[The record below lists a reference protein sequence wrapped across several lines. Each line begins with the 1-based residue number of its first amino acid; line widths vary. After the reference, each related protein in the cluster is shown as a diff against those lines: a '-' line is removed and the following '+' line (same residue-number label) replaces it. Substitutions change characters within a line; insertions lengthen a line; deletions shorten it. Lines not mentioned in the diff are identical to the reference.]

1 MLKALQSGVS
11 GLRNHQMKIDVL
23 GNNIANVNSVG
34 FKGGRIMFSEALN
47 QTLKNATPGSGTGFV
62 NPMQVGLG
70 MNTSSIENVFSQGGL
85 ETTGVITDLAL
96 EGEGF
101 FMVKTGET
109 NLYTRAGNFFFNSDG
124 KLVNQKGMAVQGWA
138 LTGQAITGGLGV
150 GNTEDIVIDSGYVSP
165 AQSTQNV
172 YLNGNINAGN
182 RTVAEVWESPS
193 AYVNKAI
200 AIGSAAAPAFP
211 MTITAALNDELTI
224 DIQDN
229 ATSTISGDLT
239 LTAGAYA
246 DLDALVTEINAQ
258 IAATANISTR
268 VEAVNNG
275 GVLEFHQL
283 NGTPSTTVTLNDGT
297 NTALA
302 TIGFADGD
310 SATATTADGT
320 TEINSLLGVNTF
332 SSALATGDTIE
343 ISGTNP
349 DGTVVTATFTYGAAN
364 DGTTLGDLATV
375 LENSY
380 SGVTVTID
388 SGSLVVTDNVA
399 GDSSTTINLAN
410 GSANNPRS
418 ITFPGFTNTTLG
430 NTGTATTS
438 VLVYDSLGA
447 SHNLILEFTNTDN
460 ANEWNWAATTTGD
473 GTVASGGTGRVSFD
487 ENGNMTSFSHNGG
500 VSQLTLNP
508 GNGADQVDIIIHA
521 ESSDEFSGL
530 AQFDSVSTLNVRDQ
544 DGKSTG
550 SLIGITIDRQGIIS
564 GSFSNGDITSMA
576 KIAIAQFP
584 NNIGLSD
591 LGDGLYVTSI
601 ASGDPQI
608 LDPDSDATSSIV
620 SGALE
625 MSNVDLAGEFTD
637 LITAQ
642 RGFQANAK
650 IITTADAILD
660 EVIRLKR

>member
-23 GNNIANVNSVG
+23 GNNIANVNTVG

-47 QTLKNATPGSGTGFV
+47 QTVKNATPGSGTGFI
-62 NPMQVGLG
+62 NPVQVGLG
-70 MNTSSIENVFSQGGL
+70 MNTSSIENIFTQGGL
-85 ETTGVITDLAL
+85 ENTGVITDLAL

-101 FMVKTGET
+101 FMVKSGEN
-109 NLYTRAGNFFFNSDG
+109 NLYTRSGNFFFNSDG
-124 KLVNQKGMAVQGWA
+124 KLVNTKGLAVQGWQ
-138 LTGQAITGGLGV
+138 LNGSQTTGGLGV
-150 GNTEDIVIDSGYVSP
+150 GNTEDIVIDSGLVSP
-165 AQSTQNV
+165 AESTQNV
-172 YLNGNINAGN
+172 YMNGNINAGN
-182 RTVAEVWESPS
+182 RTVAEIWQSPS
-193 AYVNKAI
+193 AFANKAI
-200 AIGSAAAPAFP
+200 ATGTAGVPAFP
-211 MTITAALNDELTI
+211 MPIDGTNNELTI
-224 DIQDN
+224 NIQDN
-229 ATSTISGDLT
+229 PTSTIAGDLT
-239 LTAGAYA
+239 LTAGTYA
-246 DLDALVTEINAQ
+246 DLNALVAELNTQ

-275 GVLEFHQL
+275 GTLEFHQL
-283 NGTPSTTVTLNDGT
+283 NGTSSTTISLSDGT

-302 TIGFADGD
+302 TIGYADGD
-310 SATATTADGT
+310 SATASIADSTTAL
-320 TEINSLLGVNTF
+320 NNLLGVSTF
-332 SSALATGDTIE
+332 SESLTNGDTIE

-349 DGTVVTATFTYGAAN
+349 DGSVVTATFTYGAAN
-364 DGTTLGDLATV
+364 DGTTLGELATIV
-375 LENSY
+375 ESSF

-388 SGSLVVTDNVA
+388 SGTLVVTDNVA
-399 GDSSTTINLAN
+399 GDSSTTVNLSN
-410 GSANNPRS
+410 GSSNIGS
-418 ITFPGFTNTTLG
+418 VTFPGFTNTVPG

-447 SHNLILEFTNTDN
+447 SHNLILEFTNTEN
-460 ANEWNWAATTTGD
+460 ANEWTWEATTTGD
-473 GTVASGGTGRVSFD
+473 SSVASGGTGRVTFD
-487 ENGNMTSFSHNGG
+487 ENGNMTSFSHDGG

-508 GNGADQVDIIIHA
+508 GNGADQVDILLHA

-530 AQFDSVSTLNVRDQ
+530 SQFDSVSTLNVREQ

-550 SLIGITIDRQGIIS
+550 ALIGITIDRDGIIS
-564 GSFSNGDITSMA
+564 GSFSNGDISSMA

-591 LGDGLYVTSI
+591 LGDGLYATSI

-608 LDPDSDATSSIV
+608 LNPDSDATSSIV

-625 MSNVDLAGEFTD
+625 MSNVDLADEFTE

-650 IITTADAILD
+650 IITTADSILD

>member
-23 GNNIANVNSVG
+23 GNNIANVNTVG
-34 FKGGRIMFSEALN
+34 FKSGRIMFSEALN
-47 QTLKNATPGSGTGFV
+47 QTLKNATPGSGTGFI
-62 NPMQVGLG
+62 NPVQVGLG
-70 MNTSSIENVFSQGGL
+70 MTTSSIENLFTQGGL
-85 ETTGVITDLAL
+85 ENTGVITDLAL

-101 FMVKTGET
+101 FMVNSGDS
-109 NLYTRAGNFFFNSDG
+109 NLYTRSGNFFFNSDG
-124 KLVNQKGMAVQGWA
+124 KLVNTKGLAVQGWS
-138 LTGQAITGGLGV
+138 LNGQSTVGGLGV
-150 GNTEDIVIDSGYVSP
+150 GNTEDIVVDSGFVSP

-172 YLNGNINAGN
+172 HLNGNINAGN
-182 RTVAEVWESPS
+182 RTIAEIWQSPS
-193 AYVNKAI
+193 AFANKAI
-200 AIGSAAAPAFP
+200 AAGSAAAPVFP
-211 MTITAALNDELTI
+211 MTITAATNDELTI
-224 DIQDN
+224 NIQDN
-229 ATSTISGDLT
+229 ATSNISGDLT
-239 LTAGAYA
+239 LSAGAYA
-246 DLDALVTEINAQ
+246 DLDALVTELNAQ
-258 IAATANISTR
+258 IAATPNISTR
-268 VEAVNNG
+268 VEAINNG
-275 GVLEFHQL
+275 GTLELHQL
-283 NGTPSTTVTLNDGT
+283 NGTSDTSITINDGA

-302 TIGFADGD
+302 TLGFTDGD
-310 SATATTADGT
+310 SATAAVADATTAL
-320 TEINSLLGVNTF
+320 NNLLGVSTF
-332 SSALATGDTIE
+332 SGSLIAGDTIE

-349 DGTVVTATFTYGAAN
+349 DGSVVTSTFTYGAAN

-375 LENSY
+375 IESSFN
-380 SGVTVTID
+380 GVTVSVDT
-388 SGSLVVTDNVA
+388 GSLVITDNIA
-399 GDSSTTINLAN
+399 GDSSTTVNLSN
-410 GSANNPRS
+410 GAGNTGAL
-418 ITFPGFTNTTLG
+418 TFPGFTNTTPG

-447 SHNLILEFTNTDN
+447 SHNLIIEFTNTEN
-460 ANEWNWAATTTGD
+460 ANEWTWEGVTTGD
-473 GTVASGGTGRVSFD
+473 GSIASGGTGRVTFD
-487 ENGNMTSFSHNGG
+487 QNGNMTSFSHDGG

-508 GNGADQVDIIIHA
+508 GNGAEQVDIILHA

-530 AQFDSVSTLNVRDQ
+530 AQFDSASTLNVRDQ

-564 GSFSNGDITSMA
+564 GSFSNGDINSMA

-591 LGDGLYVTSI
+591 LGDGLYATSI

-608 LDPDSDATSSIV
+608 LNPDGDATSSIV

-625 MSNVDLAGEFTD
+625 MSNVDLAEEFTE

-650 IITTADAILD
+650 IITTADSILD

>member
-1 MLKALQSGVS
+1 
-11 GLRNHQMKIDVL
+11 
-23 GNNIANVNSVG
+23 
-34 FKGGRIMFSEALN
+34 
-47 QTLKNATPGSGTGFV
+47 
-62 NPMQVGLG
+62 
-70 MNTSSIENVFSQGGL
+70 
-85 ETTGVITDLAL
+85 
-96 EGEGF
+96 
-101 FMVKTGET
+101 MVKTGET

-530 AQFDSVSTLNVRDQ
+530 AQFDSVSTLNVLDQ

-564 GSFSNGDITSMA
+564 GSFSNGDITS
-576 KIAIAQFP
+576 
-584 NNIGLSD
+584 
-591 LGDGLYVTSI
+591 
-601 ASGDPQI
+601 
-608 LDPDSDATSSIV
+608 
-620 SGALE
+620 
-625 MSNVDLAGEFTD
+625 
-637 LITAQ
+637 
-642 RGFQANAK
+642 
-650 IITTADAILD
+650 
-660 EVIRLKR
+660 

>member
-23 GNNIANVNSVG
+23 GNNIANVNTVG

-47 QTLKNATPGSGTGFV
+47 QTLKNATPGSGTGFI
-62 NPMQVGLG
+62 NPVQVGLG
-70 MNTSSIENVFSQGGL
+70 MNTSSIENIFTQGGL
-85 ETTGVITDLAL
+85 ENTGNTTDLAL

-101 FMVKTGET
+101 FMVKTGEN
-109 NLYTRAGNFFFNSDG
+109 NLYTRSGNFFFNSEG
-124 KLVNQKGMAVQGWA
+124 KLVNQKGLAVQGWS
-138 LTGQAITGGLGV
+138 LNNQATTGGLGV
-150 GNTEDIVIDSGYVSP
+150 GNTEDIDIDFGFVTP
-165 AQSTQNV
+165 AESTQNV

-182 RTVAEVWESPS
+182 RTVAEIWQSPTPF
-193 AYVNKAI
+193 VDKAI
-200 AIGSAAAPAFP
+200 AIGTAAAPAFP
-211 MTITAALNDELTI
+211 VTINAGVNDELTI
-224 DIQDN
+224 NIQDN
-229 ATSTISGDLT
+229 ATSTITGDLT

-268 VEAVNNG
+268 VEAINNG
-275 GVLEFHQL
+275 GTLEFHQL
-283 NGTPSTTVTLNDGT
+283 NGSASTSLTVNDGT
-297 NTALA
+297 TSSALA
-302 TIGFADGD
+302 TIGFVDGD
-310 SATATTADGT
+310 TASAATANATTPL
-320 TEINSLLGVNTF
+320 NNLLGVSTA
-332 SSALATGDTIE
+332 SGSLVVGDTIE

-349 DGTVVTATFTYGAAN
+349 DGSVVTSTFTFGAAN
-364 DGTTLGDLATV
+364 DGTTLGELATII
-375 LENSY
+375 EGSFN
-380 SGVTVTID
+380 GVTVSID
-388 SGSLVVTDNVA
+388 TGSLVVTDNVA
-399 GDSSTTINLAN
+399 GDSSTTVNLSN
-410 GSANNPRS
+410 GASNTGS
-418 ITFPGFTNTTLG
+418 ITFPGFTNTTPG

-438 VLVYDSLGA
+438 VLVYDSLGS
-447 SHNLILEFTNTDN
+447 SHNLIIEFTNTEN
-460 ANEWNWAATTTGD
+460 ANEWTWAATTTGD
-473 GTVASGGTGRVSFD
+473 GTIASGGTGRVTFD
-487 ENGNMTSFSHNGG
+487 ENGNMTSFSHDGG

-508 GNGADQVDIIIHA
+508 GNGADQVDIILHA

-530 AQFDSVSTLNVRDQ
+530 AQYDSVSTLNVREQ

-550 SLIGITIDRQGIIS
+550 TLMGITIDRDGIIS
-564 GSFSNGDITSMA
+564 GAFDNGDITSMA

-591 LGDGLYVTSI
+591 LGDGLYATSI

-608 LDPDSDATSSIV
+608 LNPDSDATSSIV

-625 MSNVDLAGEFTD
+625 MSNVDLAEEFTE

-650 IITTADAILD
+650 IITTSDSILD